1 MNAPREMRIHVGM
14 ASLVTIFSVL
24 CLTIFAVLTLLSA
37 NSEQDLSEISAD
49 AIQSYYAAEAEV
61 CDRTAALQAD
71 LCAGRPI
78 DPTIEVWEE
87 DGIPF
92 YRLTEPIDHA
102 RRLECILR
110 GDANGITVAALRTV
124 ACSADNTD

>member
-1 MNAPREMRIHVGM
+1 MSGARELRIHVGM

-24 CLTIFAVLTLLSA
+24 CLTIFAGLTLLSA
-37 NSEQDLSEISAD
+37 RSEQDLSEISAE
-49 AIQSYYAAEAEV
+49 AIRSYYAAEAAV

-71 LCAGRPI
+71 LEAGRPI
-78 DPTIEVWEE
+78 DPTIAVWEE
-87 DGIPF
+87 ADVRF

-110 GDANGITVAALRTV
+110 SDANGITVAALRTV
-124 ACSADNTD
+124 AYSADNTD